1 MIDNLSYEKKYE
13 IIEDKTFCESIINK
27 QILKGYS
34 ILLLGIFIM
43 SFGIALSVVSD
54 LGTTPISSI
63 PNVTKY
69 AITLS
74 LGMITIIFNALL
86 VLIQIFI
93 LKSDFEKKNWL
104 QVLVAVIF
112 GYFIDF
118 CLYILSD
125 LIPRNYFQKWLICII
140 SCFVMAIGVYLEVLA
155 NVLVLPGE
163 GVCLA
168 INKVTDIEFGKI
180 KASFDTS
187 NVIVGGAL
195 SLILYGEF
203 KGIGLGTIFSGI
215 VVGYIIILYKKCLS
229 KLFNQQR

>member
-13 IIEDKTFCESIINK
+13 ITEEKSFCESIINK
-27 QILKGYS
+27 QILKGYG

-63 PNVTKY
+63 PNVNKY
-69 AITLS
+69 PITLS

-118 CLYILSD
+118 Y
-125 LIPRNYFQKWLICII
+125 
-140 SCFVMAIGVYLEVLA
+140 
-155 NVLVLPGE
+155 
-163 GVCLA
+163 
-168 INKVTDIEFGKI
+168 
-180 KASFDTS
+180 
-187 NVIVGGAL
+187 
-195 SLILYGEF
+195 
-203 KGIGLGTIFSGI
+203 
-215 VVGYIIILYKKCLS
+215 
-229 KLFNQQR
+229 